1 MPNIDLI
8 LDNIAQ
14 KVKSNNS
21 QQTLFSTLDLRYA
34 YSQIQQDKPTRE
46 QCNFSL
52 IGGNA
57 TRTYQIQNGFYGL
70 TDMPSEFQKALQ
82 IVQTPTHT

>member
-1 MPNIDLI
+1 MPNIDLL

-14 KVKSNNS
+14 VVKSNNS
-21 QQTLFSTLDLRYA
+21 QQKLFSILDLRYA
-34 YSQIQQDKPTRE
+34 YSQIALDKRTRE

-57 TRTYQIQNGFYGL
+57 TGTYQLQTGFYQL
-70 TDMPSEFQKALQ
+70 NSKRPSTSRLQ
-82 IVQTPTHT
+82 IAQTAAYT

>member
-1 MPNIDLI
+1 MPNIYQL

-14 KVKSNNS
+14 VVKSNNS
-21 QQTLFSTLDLRYA
+21 QQKLFSTLDLRYA
-34 YSQIQQDKPTRE
+34 YSQIALDKPTRD

-57 TRTYQIQNGFYGL
+57 TGTYQLQTGFYRL
-70 TDMPSEFQKALQ
+70 NSKRPSTSHLQ
-82 IVQTPTHT
+82 NAQTATHT